1 MGNVSAPEI
10 LDYSPVTPAADIWSL
25 GCVVYVM
32 LTGLSPFAGEDLQET
47 YLNVS
52 QGMGPKLIL
61 IAIY

>member
-1 MGNVSAPEI
+1 MGNFSAPEI

-25 GCVVYVM
+25 GCVIYVM

-52 QGMGPKLIL
+52 QGTGPL
-61 IAIY
+61 